1 MGWETDYITW
11 VQRSLNRVVDTAI
24 AVNGKDSKKYRR
36 AVKKFNRNFVIGTL
50 DAPKDDV
57 GVVTQDTIIRENETD
72 YNYMTWVQIM
82 LIILGYT
89 NLAPT
94 NGRKDVK
101 TRNAVKSFQRS
112 HGLKADG
119 FIGFRTETAIVNDT
133 NQPPP
138 GDLKPKGGK

>member
-11 VQRSLNRVVDTAI
+11 VQRSLNRLVDTAI
-24 AVNGKDSKKYRR
+24 VVNGKASKKYRR
-36 AVKKFNRNFVIGTL
+36 AVEKFNRNFVIAPL
-50 DAPKDDV
+50 DAPIDDV

-82 LIILGYT
+82 LIVLGYT

-94 NGRKDVK
+94 SGIKDLK

-112 HGLKADG
+112 HRLKADG

-133 NQPPP
+133 KQPPP
-138 GDLKPKGGK
+138 GDIKPKRGK